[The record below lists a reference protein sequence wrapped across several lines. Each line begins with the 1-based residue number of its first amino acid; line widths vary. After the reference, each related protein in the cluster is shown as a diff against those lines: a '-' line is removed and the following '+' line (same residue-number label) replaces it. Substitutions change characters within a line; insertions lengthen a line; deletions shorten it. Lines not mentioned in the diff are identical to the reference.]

1 MRTNIIKFQTKD
13 IHGNLIE
20 GTVRTKVKTIM
31 CWYVY
36 LGENDVK
43 TCMTDVLIWIKPDK
57 YIFKVGTMKADEW
70 QEVYLETYFFKK

>member
-1 MRTNIIKFQTKD
+1 
-13 IHGNLIE
+13 
-20 GTVRTKVKTIM
+20 M